1 LKVLLDTHTL
11 IWAISEPD
19 KLSGVVRSLIADSK
33 NDVLV
38 STASAWEIAIKT
50 RLGKLDG
57 KELLLNFDKY
67 MKKAR
72 FALLPIVTKHAI
84 LAGSIDGP
92 HRDPFDRML
101 IAQSILES
109 AAVLSN
115 DVIFDQYQA
124 KRIWN

>member
-1 LKVLLDTHTL
+1 MPFVYGRQ
-11 IWAISEPD
+11 P
-19 KLSGVVRSLIADSK
+19 
-33 NDVLV
+33 
-38 STASAWEIAIKT
+38 
-50 RLGKLDG
+50 
-57 KELLLNFDKY
+57 
-67 MKKAR
+67 
-72 FALLPIVTKHAI
+72 KHAI

-109 AAVLSN
+109 AVVLSN